1 MTTLRFLHFPSM
13 NTNFRKSSQFTMSS
27 VSVST
32 ANYERSLRDFISS
45 MCICF
50 LSPVE
55 KNINQISGNKS
66 EIKHCLIETNSLL
79 IGEFIFILNIDWM
92 VRNNYMSPKLTSS
105 L

>member
-55 KNINQISGNKS
+55 KNI
-66 EIKHCLIETNSLL
+66 IETNSLL
-79 IGEFIFILNIDWM
+79 IGEFIFILNLMLIGW
-92 VRNNYMSPKLTSS
+92 
-105 L
+105 